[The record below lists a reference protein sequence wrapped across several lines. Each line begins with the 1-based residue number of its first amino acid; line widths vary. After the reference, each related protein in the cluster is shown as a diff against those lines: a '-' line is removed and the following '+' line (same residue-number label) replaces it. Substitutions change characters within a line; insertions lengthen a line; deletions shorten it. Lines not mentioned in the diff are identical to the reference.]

1 MSVIDR
7 DGITYEFIASVQA
20 DGRRSLTRDW
30 RPFAL
35 TKGLRTG
42 ELLRIYHSGN
52 ENENIFAVQLCLE
65 LHGGQYIVWET
76 LPAKIGFGEEEEVGT
91 DGTSQAVRVIQFQL
105 NIGIWCGTAHR
116 IGWMAVRHHR

>member
-1 MSVIDR
+1 MKDVKGNLEIPNAAEYLLEGNEIMSVIDR
-7 DGITYEFIASVQA
+7 DGITYEFIASVRA

-30 RPFAL
+30 RTFAL

-52 ENENIFAVQLCLE
+52 ENENIFAVQAGLE

-76 LPAKIGFGEEEEVGT
+76 L
-91 DGTSQAVRVIQFQL
+91 
-105 NIGIWCGTAHR
+105 
-116 IGWMAVRHHR
+116 